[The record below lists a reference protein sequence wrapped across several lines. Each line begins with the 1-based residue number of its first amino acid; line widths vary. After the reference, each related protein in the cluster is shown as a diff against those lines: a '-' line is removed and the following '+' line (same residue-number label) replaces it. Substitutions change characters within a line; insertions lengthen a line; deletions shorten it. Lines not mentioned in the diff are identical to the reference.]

1 MADHA
6 GTFLDKL
13 GGRLRAIRPT
23 VTWIYCSAILFPMAF
38 ALVAAA
44 VLTVRHPGASESAVR
59 HFFALFYLS
68 LMVLLASVPRSIA
81 PILVIWL
88 ALARLRPAWDERP
101 AVRYPGLLVLMGL
114 AVLINTAAQG
124 RGFSL
129 PWALIGWLSLSLPRL
144 AFPSLRPGLGRPA
157 A

>member
-1 MADHA
+1 M
-6 GTFLDKL
+6 TFLDTL
-13 GGRLRAIRPT
+13 GGRLRAVRPT

-44 VLTVRHPGASESAVR
+44 VLTFRHPSASESVVR

-68 LMVLLASVPRSIA
+68 LMVILASVPRSIV

-88 ALARLRPAWDERP
+88 ALARFRPAWDANR
-101 AVRYPGLLVLMGL
+101 AIRYLGLLALMGL
-114 AVLINTAAQG
+114 AVFVNAAALH
-124 RGFSL
+124 RGFSVL
-129 PWALIGWLSLSLPRL
+129 WVLIGWLCLALPRM
-144 AFPSLRPGLGRPA
+144 AFPFLREGLGRRA